1 MKKKI
6 LAALLAALMLICAV
20 SVGALSSD
28 EVIVLDSTNGYTL
41 DVELFLYG
49 DAQLDGDVD
58 MDDVIGLLRHVSE
71 MQEITDERALECV
84 EVTKDTTISM
94 EDVIKLLR
102 YVSEM
107 TDSLE

>member
-41 DVELFLYG
+41 DVKIHLKG
-49 DAQLDGDVD
+49 DINGDGKVNVIDVGKANAHAKKASSLVNYEFD
-58 MDDVIGLLRHVSE
+58 CADVNNDGKVNI
-71 MQEITDERALECV
+71 I
-84 EVTKDTTISM
+84 
-94 EDVIKLLR
+94 DVGKINAHAKKTNPLW
-102 YVSEM
+102 
-107 TDSLE
+107 